1 MGSAKILGENEDVVR
16 IMSIHKS
23 KGLEF
28 PVVFLAG
35 AGKQFNLMDLNRS
48 ILYHEELGFGPDLVD
63 LDRRISYSTLPKESI
78 KQRIKLET
86 LSEEMRILYV
96 AFTRAK
102 EKLIITGAVSNLEKW
117 ASKCCSAAALDKDV
131 IQSSEVLK
139 GKSYL
144 DWIGMA
150 VCKHRDG
157 DELRN
162 IVGAVDIPIKTDLS
176 TWKAS
181 IWTKYQLI
189 GDKNIEAV
197 DKNLDSLIDS
207 EIKAVDKEIQ
217 RRLGF
222 KYKFAAT
229 TNMKS
234 NFSVS
239 DLKKKN
245 YEEIEDELSENLFKE
260 KIEIKPKF
268 LQEEKGLTSA
278 ERGTAM
284 HFVMQKLDFSRVD
297 SIDQIK
303 EQLKELVDDELL
315 SKEEF
320 KAIRVNKI
328 FNFFKSNLGKRVLNA
343 YNNGDKVYKELP
355 FFTEISPLDVDDT
368 LPEDIKDEKVR
379 LQGVI
384 DCFFYEGD
392 DIVLIDYKTD
402 YVEEGNEE
410 EMISKY
416 TVQMNYYKSALKKI
430 TGKEVKESYL
440 YLFYLDKEIAI

>member
-1 MGSAKILGENEDVVR
+1 
-16 IMSIHKS
+16 
-23 KGLEF
+23 
-28 PVVFLAG
+28 
-35 AGKQFNLMDLNRS
+35 MDLNKS

-176 TWKAS
+176 TWKTS
-181 IWTKYQLI
+181 IWTKYQLV

-197 DKNLDSLIDS
+197 DKNQNSDSLIDS

-328 FNFFKSNLGKRVLNA
+328 FNFFNSNLGQRLLA
-343 YNNGDKVYKELP
+343 AHNNGDKVYKELP

-402 YVEEGNEE
+402 YVENGNEE

-416 TVQMNYYKSALKKI
+416 TAQINYYKSALKKI